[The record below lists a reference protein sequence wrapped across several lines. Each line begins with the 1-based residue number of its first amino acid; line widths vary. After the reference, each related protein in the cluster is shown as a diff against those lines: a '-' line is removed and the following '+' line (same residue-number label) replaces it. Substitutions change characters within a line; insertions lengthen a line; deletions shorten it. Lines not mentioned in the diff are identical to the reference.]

1 MRNLPNSDEDLPMPQ
16 LEAFFQSVQ
25 LPTMPEVAHTLIRTL
40 HDEDS
45 SPRGVRDILARDP
58 ALTVKLIRLANCA
71 RFGLPRT
78 VASLDDAILMTGME
92 QVRTLALSACLNTA
106 FPMIAGLD
114 RREFW
119 EQSMACAGY
128 AAWLGQRLEVDPQA
142 AWLAGMMLRLGELVI
157 GQRLPQALSEIER
170 QPHLPGGRWQRET
183 QLLGF
188 TESQVSAEM
197 ARRWNFPA
205 LIVRGL
211 EHASDPMATRP
222 FCRMA
227 GLLHLAEL
235 LAETAP
241 HASDPTEIQQA
252 VASLPQEVM
261 QALQLDAEWMA
272 AHLPSVDTF
281 IDMGSLH

>member
-1 MRNLPNSDEDLPMPQ
+1 MPQ
-16 LEAFFQSVQ
+16 LEAFFQSVK

-71 RFGLPRT
+71 RFGLPRS

-106 FPMIAGLD
+106 FPVIAGLD

-128 AAWLGQRLEVDPQA
+128 SAWLAQRLEVDPQA

-170 QPHLPGGRWQRET
+170 QPHLPGGRWQRES

-197 ARRWNFPA
+197 ARRWNFPE

-211 EHASDPMATRP
+211 DLAAEPMAARP

-241 HASDPTEIQQA
+241 HAARPAEIRQA
-252 VASLPQEVM
+252 IDSLPQDVVT
-261 QALQLDAEWMA
+261 ALQLDLDWMS
-272 AHLPSVDTF
+272 AHLPAAESF
-281 IDMGSLH
+281 IDMSVLH